1 MSRIAALL
9 LMPFLCC
16 SPTVALAEKPATTIL
31 WPGTPPGDTKE
42 LPPEADTTG
51 EDGRQVAGRRVIR
64 LGNVSTPTMTVYRPA
79 AEIDTG
85 AAVIVCPGGG
95 HSILAYDLE
104 GTEVAE
110 WLTSI
115 GVTGVVLK
123 YRVPFRDPEKRWGA
137 AVQDAQRAMSL
148 LRSNAEEWGIDPKR
162 IGICGFSAGGE
173 AAALTTVFGDD
184 RTYAA
189 IDKTDTVSCRPD
201 FAILVYPAWLVEND
215 EPKLREYI
223 KVTANTPPMFFA
235 HAFDDRITPLSS
247 IVLFTEL
254 KKAGV
259 ASDLHVYSQGGHGYG
274 LRKTELPVTRWPE
287 QCEQWL
293 RVSGILGSKESE

>member
-1 MSRIAALL
+1 MPRTIALISMLL
-9 LMPFLCC
+9 T
-16 SPTVALAEKPATTIL
+16 SVAFNAAQAEKPATSNL
-31 WPGTPPGDTKE
+31 WPGTPPGETKE
-42 LPPEADTTG
+42 LPPEADTTTG
-51 EDGRQVAGRRVIR
+51 NGNLVAGRRVIR
-64 LGNVSTPTMTVYRPA
+64 IGNVSTPTMTVYRPA
-79 AEIDTG
+79 ADIDTG
-85 AAVIVCPGGG
+85 AAVIICPGGG
-95 HSILAYDLE
+95 HHILAYDLE

-123 YRVPFRDPEKRWGA
+123 YRVPFRDPEKKWSA
-137 AVQDAQRAMSL
+137 AVQDAQRAVSL
-148 LRSNAEEWGIDPKR
+148 LRSKAEGWGIDPKR

-173 AAALTTVFGDD
+173 TAALTTVFGDD
-184 RTYAA
+184 RTYDPV
-189 IDKTDTVSCRPD
+189 DKADEVSCRPD

-215 EPKLREYI
+215 APKLRDYI

-254 KKAGV
+254 KKANV
-259 ASDLHVYSQGGHGYG
+259 ASDLHVYSKGGHGYG
-274 LRKTELPVTRWPE
+274 LRKTDLPVTRWPE